1 MKKQLPVICPSCS
14 AALRVQR
21 LHCPGCSTAIEGSYD
36 LAVMDYLKPEEQAF
50 VLNFIKSSGSLKEM
64 AQSLNLSYPSVRN
77 MLDDLIKKIN
87 HLENEITT
95 QPSNP

>member
-14 AALRVQR
+14 TALKVQR
-21 LHCPGCSTAIEGSYD
+21 LLCPGCSTAIEGSYD
-36 LAVMDYLKPEEQAF
+36 LAVIDYLKPEEQAF

-95 QPSNP
+95 QTSNL